1 MASSLGDFFC
11 PKPKTPSEKE
21 NHHDLAHPNHHRRRT
36 THQTRST
43 IGTRHGTGSVPQG
56 GNRSGNGFRAVHD
69 LDTEQKTV
77 TFYQHPYPPDLLSAG
92 IFLPEKEITM
102 NEIFI
107 ELLTH
112 LSADQRMD
120 FEERAGI
127 MEYDGGLTR
136 DHAECLALLCIIRNT
151 VREKENLI
159 RERT

>member
-1 MASSLGDFFC
+1 
-11 PKPKTPSEKE
+11 
-21 NHHDLAHPNHHRRRT
+21 
-36 THQTRST
+36 
-43 IGTRHGTGSVPQG
+43 
-56 GNRSGNGFRAVHD
+56 
-69 LDTEQKTV
+69 
-77 TFYQHPYPPDLLSAG
+77 
-92 IFLPEKEITM
+92 M